1 MIQSI
6 KLTKYIRK
14 FLLDNQELQKVV
26 RPTNIFPIVANANT
40 PFPYIVIQRTGIH
53 CNYSKAGLI
62 DDNATMEIIAVSN
75 DYSQSIDIAQLI
87 RETLDA
93 KRFRAP
99 EIYIDNIEIES
110 ITEEFVDNAY
120 IQRLSF
126 SMSIRD
132 TEE

>member
-53 CNYSKAGLI
+53 SNYSKAGLI

-75 DYSQSIDIAQLI
+75 DYS
-87 RETLDA
+87 
-93 KRFRAP
+93 
-99 EIYIDNIEIES
+99 
-110 ITEEFVDNAY
+110 
-120 IQRLSF
+120 
-126 SMSIRD
+126 
-132 TEE
+132 